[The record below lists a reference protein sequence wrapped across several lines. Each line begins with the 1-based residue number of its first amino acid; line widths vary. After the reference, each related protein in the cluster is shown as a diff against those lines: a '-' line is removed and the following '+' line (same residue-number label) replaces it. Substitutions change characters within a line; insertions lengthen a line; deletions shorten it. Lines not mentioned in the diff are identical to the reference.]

1 MTFITYSSHMFN
13 MRLYPVTSTFSNVG
27 VHTFK
32 IIRYG
37 TVSVFF
43 IRFRY
48 SNGTDTGYFLYYE
61 NAAQNVVPYI
71 TPYHVIVSR
80 SSGKDG

>member
-1 MTFITYSSHMFN
+1 MHGVP
-13 MRLYPVTSTFSNVG
+13 RVVRVWLGLG

-37 TVSVFF
+37 TDLVFF
-43 IRFRY
+43 IRFQY

-71 TPYHVIVSR
+71 TPYLVIVSR